1 MSPTRRASSTVSNL
15 RSAVT
20 AGGPQAAPPPIA
32 PDPKEEAAA
41 PDPALRP
48 EPAAAPAP
56 DPAPATAAPA
66 EAAPVRLRG
75 PKPRPPKPIR
85 FTLDLNQDRHSFLKR
100 FALEAEVDAAL
111 VMRMLLDQLRSDE
124 DLAERL
130 RQAAWEAE

>member
-48 EPAAAPAP
+48 EPAAALAP
-56 DPAPATAAPA
+56 DPAPATAAP
-66 EAAPVRLRG
+66 VRRRG

-124 DLAERL
+124 DLAERV